1 MKGHMLEP
9 SPLDFQPRFGSS
21 YMGVCGSPTRA
32 REHGHGERSFWYG
45 AEDKS
50 INFLAV
56 MRPSKVLSTK
66 TISSE
71 MIRLTGE
78 LCTMALHFSHY

>member
-1 MKGHMLEP
+1 MLEP
-9 SPLDFQPRFGSS
+9 SPLDDQSCFGSS
-21 YMGVCGSPTRA
+21 YMGVCGSSTRA

-50 INFLAV
+50 INFLTV
-56 MRPSKVLSTK
+56 MRPSNVLSTRE
-66 TISSE
+66 ISSE

-78 LCTMALHFSHY
+78 LCTMALHFRHY